1 MVQDENTRNYGLH
14 KKQIE
19 IQQPDINK
27 DLDDSGIVVEKHY
40 LGERYLEDFSE
51 PIINDENSEEV
62 YRKQMVAVSKE
73 DGSIF
78 DKSKQNSLAYYDNPE
93 DQNNIKSNK
102 IDENEYFLS
111 SENNRK
117 SYEDFNPSNKTSGL
131 YTGVF
136 ENKSNTERNTDG
148 ANIQS
153 LVDVK
158 NDKLPNDKITS
169 RKNSVLRKNVEESR
183 GLLNPNDGT
192 QVELNDIFNEKNIG
206 YSPWDGTNEFN
217 AITSNVD
224 MQDEKLLDDL
234 EDASDLSSSGLDAA
248 KGSLKNLLKNNI
260 GIINGAKSLKNNFS
274 KKEKYLEY
282 TSNRPGAPDD
292 AFTKLSKAKS
302 EKYKNIKMSSKIG
315 TYNSLYNLVGTASG
329 MFVGSLGKSMVSNIV
344 DDMTSKFT
352 GGFGLAGMI
361 ERLSGVTETMPSL
374 EEITALNLINYYNM
388 YTAKPGRIVTD
399 RYHKYNFITP
409 NIDDNLDGSR
419 SKESKKSL
427 MEYIQKGTELLNTG
441 INYASSWLDGSKIS
455 GLVGKIAKRNVT
467 LADEFFKSGEAID
480 DKGKNSFIISLK
492 RTEQEKEIVIYKDEV
507 NTIQNYLD
515 KVANDDRFSQR
526 IKLEKIK
533 GQQEKGKENLLG
545 GLYIE
550 PYYNSMAYIK
560 YEGFEA
566 NENGGLLCY
575 TIPFQ
580 FNPVI
585 NDGGYEAKY
594 QVEDLMG
601 RILQI
606 RSYTGSNVNTVTLQT
621 KYIATNSDQNL
632 KEDPNGQKNYSYE
645 HWMEQWTPNALFE
658 IENKYKKLVLPFIY
672 SKYGV
677 FVRPPIVRINFGYM
691 QGDKN
696 KERVNTEANTKNATI
711 STLFNYG
718 NVDNCLEVTSRID
731 EFTSEKRY
739 IVTNLQINPINADG
753 FDYYINYSVKNN
765 KNDDTK
771 SFRRGFSVTLT
782 LAETTKNFLD
792 TVPNYYNYSKS
803 ISNTVSANQFETTNR
818 TLNNDNIEDASI
830 IFKVKNFDTLSQN
843 EINKNILET
852 IDGKNV
858 NFSLVKGGENEV
870 VNCTDSSE
878 SLVKNIF
885 DTNTSGF
892 GSTANKLKSGL
903 ESIKSNASSL
913 GLNKFF

>member
-1 MVQDENTRNYGLH
+1 MAQDENTRNYGLH

-27 DLDDSGIVVEKHY
+27 DLDDSGVVVEKHY

-51 PIINDENSEEV
+51 PIVNDENSEEV

-78 DKSKQNSLAYYDNPE
+78 DKSKQIPLAYYDNPE

-153 LVDVK
+153 LVEVR
-158 NDKLPNDKITS
+158 NEKLPNDKITS
-169 RKNSVLRKNVEESR
+169 RKNSVLRKNIEESR

-260 GIINGAKSLKNNFS
+260 GIINGAKSLKNNFN

-315 TYNSLYNLVGTASG
+315 TYNSLYNLIGTASG

-455 GLVGKIAKRNVT
+455 SLVGKIAKRNVT

-492 RTEQEKEIVIYKDEV
+492 RTEQEKEVVIYNDGV
-507 NTIQNYLD
+507 NTLQNYIED
-515 KVANDDRFSQR
+515 AKEAIGER
-526 IKLEKIK
+526 IRLENVR
-533 GQQEKGKENLLG
+533 GKEPINLLG

-550 PYYNSMAYIK
+550 PYYNSVAAK
-560 YEGFEA
+560 FESEGA
-566 NENGGLLCY
+566 TENGGLTCY

-580 FNPVI
+580 FNPTI

-594 QVEDLMG
+594 QSEDLMG

-606 RSYTGSNVNTVTLQT
+606 RSYIGTNSNTITLET

-632 KEDPNGQKNYSYE
+632 EENPFGQNNYSYE

-658 IENKYKKLVLPFIY
+658 IENKYKKLVMPFIY
-672 SKYGV
+672 SEHGV
-677 FVRPPIVRINFGYM
+677 FVRPPIVRINFGYANSE
-691 QGDKN
+691 KN
-696 KERVNTEANTKNATI
+696 STRISTKGNTKNATI

-718 NVDNCLEVTSRID
+718 NVDNCIEVTSEID

-739 IVTNLQINPINADG
+739 IVTNLQINPINGDG
-753 FDYYINYSVKNN
+753 FDYYIDYTTSDDNST
-765 KNDDTK
+765 DTK
-771 SFRRGFSVTLT
+771 SFRRGFSVSLT

-803 ISNTVSANQFETTNR
+803 IANTVTTKQVSM
-818 TLNNDNIEDASI
+818 NNKILTSDDINDASI
-830 IFKVKNFDTLSQN
+830 IFKIKNFNPLSPD
-843 EINKNILET
+843 EINKNILGT
-852 IDGKNV
+852 VDGKSV

-878 SLVKNIF
+878 SLVKNVF

>member
-1 MVQDENTRNYGLH
+1 MATQDENTRNYGLH

-27 DLDDSGIVVEKHY
+27 DLDDSGIAVEKHY

-51 PIINDENSEEV
+51 PVRNDENSEEV

-78 DKSKQNSLAYYDNPE
+78 DKSKQIPLSYYDNPE

-158 NDKLPNDKITS
+158 NDKLPSDKIVS
-169 RKNSVLRKNVEESR
+169 RKNSVLRRNIEESR
-183 GLLNPNDGT
+183 GSLNPNDGS
-192 QVELNDIFNEKNIG
+192 QIELDDIFNEKNIG
-206 YSPWDGTNEFN
+206 YTPWDGTNDFN
-217 AITSNVD
+217 AITTNVD
-224 MQDEKLLDDL
+224 MQDEQLLDDL
-234 EDASDLSSSGLDAA
+234 EDASDLSSSGFDAA
-248 KGSLKNLLKNNI
+248 KGSLKNLISNNI
-260 GIINGAKSLKNNFS
+260 GIINGAKSLKNNFN

-315 TYNSLYNLVGTASG
+315 TYNSLYNLIGTASG
-329 MFVGSLGKSMVSNIV
+329 MFVGSLGKSMISNIV

-374 EEITALNLINYYNM
+374 EEIVSLNLINYYNM

-409 NIDDNLDGSR
+409 NIDDNLDGNRNKDSN
-419 SKESKKSL
+419 KSL
-427 MEYIQKGTELLNTG
+427 FEYIQKGTELLNSG
-441 INYASSWLDGSKIS
+441 INYASSWFDGTKIS
-455 GLVGKIAKRNVT
+455 GLVGKLGKKKVSIY
-467 LADEFFKSGEAID
+467 DGFFDGSSDNGKD
-480 DKGKNSFIISLK
+480 DKGNVKNSFIISLK
-492 RTEQEKEIVIYKDEV
+492 RTEQEKEIVIYDNGVEK
-507 NTIQNYLD
+507 IQDYIEQAQD
-515 KVANDDRFSQR
+515 AIKER
-526 IKLEKIK
+526 IKLENIR
-533 GQQEKGKENLLG
+533 GKTVNNLLG
-545 GLYIE
+545 GLYVE
-550 PYYNSMAYIK
+550 PYFNSLAAK
-560 YEGFEA
+560 LDSEGA
-566 NENGGLLCY
+566 SENGGLECY

-601 RILQI
+601 RLVQV
-606 RSYTGSNVNTVTLQT
+606 RSYTGTNPNTITLET
-621 KYIATNSDQNL
+621 KYLATNSEQN
-632 KEDPNGQKNYSYE
+632 KERNNSGE
-645 HWMEQWTPNALFE
+645 HWMEEWTPDALFE

-672 SKYGV
+672 SKHGV
-677 FVRPPIVRINFGYM
+677 FVRPPIVRINFGYN
-691 QGDKN
+691 QGDNN
-696 KERVNTEANTKNATI
+696 KDHVDNSSSKEATI

-718 NVDNCLEVTSRID
+718 NID
-731 EFTSEKRY
+731 DCIEITNKIDKFTSEKRY

-753 FDYYINYSVKNN
+753 FDYYINYNVKNN
-765 KNDDTK
+765 KNDETK
-771 SFRRGFSVTLT
+771 SFRRGFSVSLT

-792 TVPNYYNYSKS
+792 SVPNYYNYSKS
-803 ISNTVSANQFETTNR
+803 ISKTVSMEQSNYKNGI
-818 TLNNDNIEDASI
+818 LNNEDIPDASGI
-830 IFKVKNFDTLSQN
+830 NNIKNFAPQSNEEVNKKVLDT
-843 EINKNILET
+843 INGEAV
-852 IDGKNV
+852 DYSV
-858 NFSLVKGGENEV
+858 VKGGEQEI
-870 VNCTDSSE
+870 VNCTDSNE
-878 SLVKNIF
+878 SLVKNVFENEKI
-885 DTNTSGF
+885 
-892 GSTANKLKSGL
+892 STGINNISSKLKSGL
-903 ESIKSNASSL
+903 ESVKSSASSFSKSFKV
-913 GLNKFF
+913 GLKW